1 MRSIVLLLVAPNDW
15 VPRIADSL
23 FCASETR
30 GQRADTSHMMGGQ
43 EWSRRHVHS
52 GESEMSVRVS
62 GMCAPGSR
70 PRHRTVARG
79 GGRAGGAA
87 VSRPQRDGGR
97 ASGKAGVG
105 SLAPLAPFGNDRGEG
120 GDEKSPAGGRRIL
133 LSLYSGVQT
142 SPIKYSELWTPLNN
156 NDNGGWVSAWVG
168 GHQVGW

>member
-1 MRSIVLLLVAPNDW
+1 MGGTHAVSLTNDAATVSVSAGLRVGQEHRAC
-15 VPRIADSL
+15 VPPYCCLSHQTIGCRGIAGSL

-105 SLAPLAPFGNDRGEG
+105 SLAPLAPFGNDR
-120 GDEKSPAGGRRIL
+120 SLLALHLTAPLALIL
-133 LSLYSGVQT
+133 LLLQCR
-142 SPIKYSELWTPLNN
+142 
-156 NDNGGWVSAWVG
+156 
-168 GHQVGW
+168 